1 MKITPLFDR
10 VVIEPVDAEERL
22 SKAGTQVRLR
32 ER

>member
-10 VVIEPVDAEERL
+10 VVIEPVDAERL